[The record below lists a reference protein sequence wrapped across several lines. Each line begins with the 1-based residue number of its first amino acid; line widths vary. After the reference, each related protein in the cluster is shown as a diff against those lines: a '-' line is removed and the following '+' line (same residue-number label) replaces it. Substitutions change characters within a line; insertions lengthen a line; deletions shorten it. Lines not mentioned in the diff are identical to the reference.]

1 MEEWF
6 RDPGNMIIAMFAALF
21 LMGLARLSRIIA
33 WFQRLQARVLSPVQ
47 MVLSWSSPQQ
57 RIAQAAYVPAPLPPP
72 IPAIV
77 PGAAPALLHPPGIA
91 ASIAYMHSTS
101 PNDRYLLPLGW
112 QSTYQPEP
120 DLVHTALV
128 GETNHVLISGASDCG
143 KDNLAWWML
152 LSLALVH
159 RDPQELQIAI
169 IDGKGLDFQPW
180 HAKSH
185 TWALATDPEEIPAI
199 LRKLTAERQRRK
211 QILANAGVSKW
222 DHYQGGD
229 LPLLVVFIS
238 ELSLLETALKRERTR
253 RDRDRTLDVD
263 LESWLNTEL
272 TAGRA
277 FGIRYLIAMQSVSG
291 MDMLWRSQIGVFLG
305 GYQPDESQVKP
316 NTSRTPKQLA
326 AGGAVPPNLLPPPP
340 TGAGVFTIVSGD
352 QYATTRAPYLSD
364 TERRNL
370 IAHLPDQPVDQT
382 ALLATLFADA
392 VPGAVMPQ
400 AHASAPQPNAQTS
413 HHPEPDSTSGT
424 TALEADADAD
434 SSPIPFS
441 ARELVVIGARIARGE
456 TKTEVVKAMPGYTAR
471 RHRTFV
477 TYYEMLYRACAEQGV
492 LNAPVSAT
500 LPQAVQNGMEQR
512 M

>member
-21 LMGLARLSRIIA
+21 LMGLARMSRIIA
-33 WFQRLQARVLSPVQ
+33 WFQRLQARVLSPVH
-47 MVLSWSSPQQ
+47 MALAWASPQQ
-57 RIAQAAYVPAPLPPP
+57 RVGRTAPVPAPVPPALP
-72 IPAIV
+72 AVV
-77 PGAAPALLHPPGIA
+77 PGAVPALLHPPGIN
-91 ASIAYMHSTS
+91 ASIAYMQHTS
-101 PNDRYLLPLGW
+101 PNDRFLLPLGW

-159 RDPQELQIAI
+159 RDPRELQVAI

-180 HAKSH
+180 QSKAH

-199 LRKLTAERQRRK
+199 LRMLTTERQRRK
-211 QILANAGVSKW
+211 QILADAGVSKW

-229 LPLLVVFIS
+229 LPLLIVFIS

-277 FGIRYLIAMQSVSG
+277 FGMRYLIAMQSVTG

-316 NTSRTPKQLA
+316 NMSKTPKQIV
-326 AGGAVPPNLLPPPP
+326 AGDAVPPNLLPAPPM
-340 TGAGVFTIVSGD
+340 GAGVFTIVSGD

-364 TERRNL
+364 AERRHL
-370 IAHLPDQPVDQT
+370 IATLPDEPVDQT

-392 VPGAVMPQ
+392 VPASGVPPMHDSPPQSSPQAARQPEPSPTPETRMLGAV
-400 AHASAPQPNAQTS
+400 
-413 HHPEPDSTSGT
+413 PDVDT
-424 TALEADADAD
+424 D
-434 SSPIPFS
+434 PIPFS
-441 ARELVVIGARIARGE
+441 APDIAIIGARIARGE

-477 TYYEMLYRACAEQGV
+477 AYYELLYRACATHGLIE
-492 LNAPVSAT
+492 APMDAA
-500 LPQAVQNGMEQR
+500 QARREA
-512 M
+512 

>member
-33 WFQRLQARVLSPVQ
+33 WFQRLQARVLNPVQ
-47 MVLSWSSPQQ
+47 MALSWASPQQ
-57 RIAQAAYVPAPLPPP
+57 RVGRATYVPAPLPPP
-72 IPAIV
+72 IPAVV
-77 PGAAPALLHPPGIA
+77 PGATPALLYPPGVHE
-91 ASIAYMHSTS
+91 SITYMQRTS
-101 PNDRYLLPLGW
+101 PNDRYLIPLGW
-112 QSTYQPEP
+112 CRSKANQPG
-120 DLVHTALV
+120 LVHTALV

-180 HAKSH
+180 QSKAH

-199 LRKLTAERQRRK
+199 LRKLTAERHRRR
-211 QILANAGVSKW
+211 QILADAGVSKW
-222 DHYQGGD
+222 DHYQSDD

-238 ELSLLETALKRERTR
+238 ELSLLETALKRERAR

-364 TERRNL
+364 AERRHL
-370 IAHLPDQPVDQT
+370 IATLPDQPVDQT

-392 VPGAVMPQ
+392 VPASGVPPMHDSPPQSSPQ
-400 AHASAPQPNAQTS
+400 AVRQ
-413 HHPEPDSTSGT
+413 PEPSPTPETRMLGAEPDVDT
-424 TALEADADAD
+424 D
-434 SSPIPFS
+434 PIPFS
-441 ARELVVIGARIARGE
+441 APDIAIIGARIARGE

-477 TYYEMLYRACAEQGV
+477 AYYELLYRACATHG
-492 LNAPVSAT
+492 LIDARMD
-500 LPQAVQNGMEQR
+500 AVQAQR
-512 M
+512 EA

>member
-1 MEEWF
+1 M
-6 RDPGNMIIAMFAALF
+6 
-21 LMGLARLSRIIA
+21 
-33 WFQRLQARVLSPVQ
+33 
-47 MVLSWSSPQQ
+47 Q
-57 RIAQAAYVPAPLPPP
+57 RI
-72 IPAIV
+72 
-77 PGAAPALLHPPGIA
+77 
-91 ASIAYMHSTS
+91 S
-101 PNDRYLLPLGW
+101 PNDRFLLPLGW
-112 QSTYQPEP
+112 QRVNRPQP

-152 LSLALVH
+152 LALALVH
-159 RDPQELQIAI
+159 RDPQELQVAI
-169 IDGKGLDFQPW
+169 IDGKGLDFQLW
-180 HAKSH
+180 HAKAH

-211 QILANAGVSKW
+211 QILADAGVSKW

-277 FGIRYLIAMQSVSG
+277 FGMRYLIAMQSVTG
-291 MDMLWRSQIGVFLG
+291 MDMLWRSQIGVFMG

-316 NTSRTPKQLA
+316 NLSKTPKQLSDT
-326 AGGAVPPNLLPPPP
+326 GAVPPHFIPTPP
-340 TGAGVFTIVSGD
+340 TGAGVFTIVSGA
-352 QYATTRAPYLSD
+352 QCMTVRAPYLSD
-364 TERRNL
+364 AERRNL
-370 IAHLPDQPVDQT
+370 IANLPDQPVDQT

-392 VPGAVMPQ
+392 MPGAVVP
-400 AHASAPQPNAQTS
+400 HTTGSTLQPSVQTS
-413 HHPEPDSTSGT
+413 HQSEPRPTPET
-424 TALEADADAD
+424 TVLASEPHGDAA
-434 SSPIPFS
+434 PIPFS
-441 ARELVVIGARIARGE
+441 APELVVIGARIARGE
-456 TKTEVVKAMPGYTAR
+456 TKTEVVKTMPGYTAR

-477 TYYEMLYRACAEQGV
+477 AYYEMLYRACAEQGV
-492 LNAPVSAT
+492 LDAPVSAT
-500 LPQAVQNGMEQR
+500 LPQAVHNGTEQR